1 MFIRSTRHLDDLK
14 KTSGWG
20 STRRTLAKKIK
31 LLRFSRGWSQET
43 LAELCGFHR
52 SYIANI
58 ESGKHNVSLDNLER
72 IAEAFEVPI
81 AELLNPDFNLR
92 IEEPTMAYF
101 LDTAFG

>member
-1 MFIRSTRHLDDLK
+1 MTQYEKAGIP
-14 KTSGWG
+14 
-20 STRRTLAKKIK
+20 STRRILAKKIK

-72 IAEAFEVPI
+72 IAQAFEVPI

-92 IEEPTMAYF
+92 IEQPQAAYF
-101 LDTAFG
+101 VGAAFG

>member
-1 MFIRSTRHLDDLK
+1 LK

-20 STRRTLAKKIK
+20 STRRILAKKIK

-43 LAELCGFHR
+43 LADLCGFSR

-58 ESGKHNVSLDNLER
+58 ESGKHNLSLDNLER
-72 IAEAFEVPI
+72 LAEAFEVPI

-92 IEEPTMAYF
+92 IEQPRVAYF
-101 LDTAFG
+101 LGDAFG

>member
-1 MFIRSTRHLDDLK
+1 MTQYEKAGIT
-14 KTSGWG
+14 
-20 STRRTLAKKIK
+20 STRRILAKKIK

-58 ESGKHNVSLDNLER
+58 ESGKHNVSIDNLER

-81 AELLNPDFNLR
+81 SELLNPDFNLR
-92 IEEPTMAYF
+92 IEQPQVVYFVGAAY
-101 LDTAFG
+101 G

>member
-1 MFIRSTRHLDDLK
+1 MTQNEKAGIP
-14 KTSGWG
+14 
-20 STRRTLAKKIK
+20 STRRILAKKIK

-43 LAELCGFHR
+43 LAELCGFCR

-58 ESGKHNVSLDNLER
+58 ESSKHNVSLDNLER

-92 IEEPTMAYF
+92 IEQPEVLYF
-101 LDTAFG
+101 IGAAFG

>member
-1 MFIRSTRHLDDLK
+1 MTQYEKAGIP
-14 KTSGWG
+14 
-20 STRRTLAKKIK
+20 STRRILTKKIK

-43 LAELCGFHR
+43 LAELCGYHR

-72 IAEAFEVPI
+72 IADVFEVPI

-92 IEEPTMAYF
+92 IEQPQVAYF
-101 LDTAFG
+101 IGAA

>member
-1 MFIRSTRHLDDLK
+1 MTQYEKAGIP
-14 KTSGWG
+14 
-20 STRRTLAKKIK
+20 STRRILAKKIK

-43 LAELCGFHR
+43 LAGLCGFHR

-72 IAEAFEVPI
+72 LADAFEVPI

-92 IEEPTMAYF
+92 IEEPWTTYF
-101 LDTAFG
+101 LDAAFG

>member
-1 MFIRSTRHLDDLK
+1 MSNNEKAGIT
-14 KTSGWG
+14 
-20 STRRTLAKKIK
+20 STRRILAKKIK

-43 LAELCGFHR
+43 LAELCGFSR

-58 ESGKHNVSLDNLER
+58 ESGKHNLSLDNLER

-92 IEEPTMAYF
+92 IEQPLAPYF
-101 LDTAFG
+101 LGAAVG

>member
-1 MFIRSTRHLDDLK
+1 MSNNEKAGITP
-14 KTSGWG
+14 
-20 STRRTLAKKIK
+20 TRRILAKKIK
-31 LLRFSRGWSQET
+31 LLRYSHGWSQET

-72 IAEAFEVPI
+72 IAQAFEVPI

-92 IEEPTMAYF
+92 IEQPQVAYCVC
-101 LDTAFG
+101 AAIG

>member
-1 MFIRSTRHLDDLK
+1 MTYNEK
-14 KTSGWG
+14 AGVP
-20 STRRTLAKKIK
+20 STRRILAKKIK
-31 LLRFSRGWSQET
+31 LLRYSRGWSQET
-43 LAELCGFHR
+43 LAELCGFSR

-92 IEEPTMAYF
+92 IKEPMATYF
-101 LDTAFG
+101 FDVAYS

>member
-1 MFIRSTRHLDDLK
+1 MTQYEKAAIP
-14 KTSGWG
+14 
-20 STRRTLAKKIK
+20 STRRILAKKIK

-72 IAEAFEVPI
+72 IAQAFEVPI

-92 IEEPTMAYF
+92 IEQPAAVYF
-101 LDTAFG
+101 LDAAYG

>member
-1 MFIRSTRHLDDLK
+1 MTQYEKAAIPSIRRI
-14 KTSGWG
+14 
-20 STRRTLAKKIK
+20 LAKKIK

-72 IAEAFEVPI
+72 IAQAFEVPI
-81 AELLNPDFNLR
+81 AELLNPDFNLH
-92 IEEPTMAYF
+92 IEEPIVTYF
-101 LDTAFG
+101 LDAAFG